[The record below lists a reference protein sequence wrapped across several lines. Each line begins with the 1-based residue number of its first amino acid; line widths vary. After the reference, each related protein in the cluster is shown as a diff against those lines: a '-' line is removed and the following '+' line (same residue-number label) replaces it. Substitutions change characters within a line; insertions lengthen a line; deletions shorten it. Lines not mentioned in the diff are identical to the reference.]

1 MVDRNRPGVTDMA
14 QAGGPDG
21 TKADA
26 ALAAV
31 ESITRLTIS

>member
-1 MVDRNRPGVTDMA
+1 MA

-21 TKADA
+21 SQANA

-31 ESITRLTIS
+31 EAALGA